1 MVGTKTD
8 ELENTKQV
16 LSPFEA
22 SFAYILISNSN
33 VNTIGMGVGTQQ
45 GKLTIKKVTKEA
57 TKEVKDGTS

>member
-57 TKEVKDGTS
+57 PKEVKDGTS